1 MIRKFAALALALIP
15 ATLIAQTA
23 PPPTPLKPSTP
34 PKLLVVIAV
43 DQLSAD
49 LFAEYRAHWTG
60 GMKRLSDGVVF
71 PSGYQSQAAT
81 ETCPG
86 HATILTGARPARSG
100 IIANNWIDQ
109 TNAREDKG
117 VYCAEDVKLGASSR
131 SADYV
136 PSAVH
141 LLVPTL
147 GDRMKAANRASRVVS
162 VGGKDR
168 AAIML
173 GGARTDEI
181 WFLRPTDHARF
192 ETLKGRTAPPPAAV
206 ARANAA
212 IDALL
217 ALPATPYPLSPLCQS
232 RARPVAIAPTKTVG
246 AGQFARDAGDKR
258 AFRGSPES
266 DAATFDLAAGLIADL
281 KLGQGKATDLIAIGL
296 SATDVVGHA
305 YGTQGSEMCVQLEQL
320 DKRLG
325 ALFAQLDAA
334 GIDYAVA
341 LTADHGGHDTTE
353 RNVENGIP
361 AASRVDPL
369 LGSDVVGAGIARE
382 LGSSRTVLLGSETSG
397 DMWLDATLT
406 PAQRSTVLARAA
418 EVYRARPQ
426 VEAVFTASEIE
437 AAARPQGPPETW
449 SLIARV
455 KASYFRGRSGD
466 FYVVLKPRVMP
477 IPATVAARS
486 TYIATH
492 GSVWD
497 YDRRVPMLFWRK
509 GLAGFEQP
517 NSVETVDIAPTL
529 AALIGLPMPQI
540 EIDGRCLDLIAG
552 PVSSCR

>member
-1 MIRKFAALALALIP
+1 MKRTFAALALALLP
-15 ATLIAQTA
+15 AVLSAQTA
-23 PPPTPLKPSTP
+23 PPSTP

-49 LFAEYRAHWTG
+49 LFVEYRAHWTG
-60 GMKRLSDGVVF
+60 GMKRLSEGVVF
-71 PSGYQSQAAT
+71 ASGYQSQAAT

-86 HATILTGARPARSG
+86 HATILTGVRPARSG

-136 PSAVH
+136 PSTVH

-147 GDRMKAANRASRVVS
+147 GDRMKTANRASRIVS
-162 VGGKDR
+162 VAGKDR
-168 AAIML
+168 AAIMM

-206 ARANAA
+206 VRANAA
-212 IDALL
+212 IDAML
-217 ALPATPYPLSPLCQS
+217 ALPTTPYPLSPLCQS
-232 RARPVAIAPTKTVG
+232 RARPVSISPTKTVG
-246 AGQFARDAGDKR
+246 AGQFVRAAGDKR

-266 DAATFDLAAGLIADL
+266 DAATFDLAAGLITEL
-281 KLGQGKATDLIAIGL
+281 KLGRGRASDLIAIGL
-296 SATDVVGHA
+296 SATDVIGHA
-305 YGTQGSEMCVQLEQL
+305 FGTQGSEMCVQLEQL

-341 LTADHGGHDTTE
+341 LTADHGGHDATE
-353 RNVENGIP
+353 RNVENGIGE
-361 AASRVDPL
+361 ASRVDPL
-369 LGSDVVGAGIARE
+369 LASDVVGAGIARE
-382 LGSSRTVLLGSETSG
+382 LGISRPVLLGSDTSG

-406 PAQRSTVLARAA
+406 PAQRITVLARAA

-437 AAARPQGPPETW
+437 AAARPRGPPETW

-477 IPATVAARS
+477 IPAAVAANS
-486 TYIATH
+486 SYVATH

-509 GLAGFEQP
+509 GMAGFEQP

-552 PVSSCR
+552 PLSSCR